1 MLADKVL
8 TIRRKVLNE
17 AKKFLNMFLYFWILL
32 SLFALHKYILVEQSR
47 LGSDLGFALVNALIL
62 AKVMLLGETINLAD
76 RFKEQPLI
84 YPIVYKSAIFS
95 LLLIGFNIVEESAR
109 GLLKG
114 ETIAASIHE
123 LNGGRLG
130 GILVISMIMFVTLI
144 PFFAFKELGAHIGA
158 ERLYELFFIRR
169 LNMTPDKR

>member
-1 MLADKVL
+1 MLTDKFL

-17 AKKFLNMFLYFWILL
+17 AKKFLNMFLYFWIML

-62 AKVMLLGETINLAD
+62 AKVMLVGETINLAD
-76 RFKEQPLI
+76 RFKNQPLI

-95 LLLIGFNIVEESAR
+95 LLLIGFNVVEESAR

-114 ETIAASIHE
+114 ETFAASIHE
-123 LNGGRLG
+123 LNGGRFG
-130 GILVISMIMFVTLI
+130 GILIISMIMFVALI
-144 PFFAFKELGAHIGA
+144 PFFAFKEISAQIGP
-158 ERLYELFFIRR
+158 EKLYELFFIRR
-169 LNMTPDKR
+169 LSMTPDKR